1 MADGPHSVE
10 VTQLSSRLVENED
23 LVNVKIPL
31 VNIEPQVTV
40 ETEEKREPI
49 LKKILVQNRP
59 NKIEK
64 APYRGLSLASENSL
78 MQTNNPNDVS
88 PRQFH
93 RIPVPKVNIIQKII
107 RKSLSQEE
115 GLYV

>member
-49 LKKILVQNRP
+49 LKKILV
-59 NKIEK
+59 
-64 APYRGLSLASENSL
+64 
-78 MQTNNPNDVS
+78 
-88 PRQFH
+88 
-93 RIPVPKVNIIQKII
+93 
-107 RKSLSQEE
+107 
-115 GLYV
+115 